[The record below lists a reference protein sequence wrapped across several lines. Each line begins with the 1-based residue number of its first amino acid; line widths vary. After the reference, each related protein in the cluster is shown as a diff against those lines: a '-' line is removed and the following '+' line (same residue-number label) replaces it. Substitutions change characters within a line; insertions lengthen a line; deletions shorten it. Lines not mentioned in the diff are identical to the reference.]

1 MQTYDFTNVDF
12 TNRQIQQRLAQ
23 AFLVLLQ
30 NAPSVEDQ
38 VVGKKEELRPAQQVI
53 IVKTK
58 PTKNKGR
65 RKRGR
70 YKEGPFTQ
78 MELGI

>member
-38 VVGKKEELRPAQQVI
+38 VVGKKEELRPAQQVV

-65 RKRGR
+65 RKRARHHQGS
-70 YKEGPFTQ
+70 FMQ
-78 MELGI
+78 LELEL